1 MEFHEKLQELRK
13 SRNITQEELAETLYV
28 SRTAVSK
35 WESGR
40 GYPSID
46 SLKEL
51 SSFFQVSI
59 DDLLSGEVLI
69 SIAEKDH
76 KGKLARI
83 YGLLSAVIDI
93 SALLLILLP
102 LYPASIDG
110 QVYSVNLIEY
120 AGVDKRFLFIYWI
133 MYAAL
138 IITGILKLFLLKC
151 RPGKPTPAIS
161 WFSVN
166 LGIAALILMAL
177 FREAYASVLLVIM
190 LVGKMSLLIC
200 RKN

>member
-1 MEFHEKLQELRK
+1 M
-13 SRNITQEELAETLYV
+13 TQEELAQTLYV

-76 KGKLARI
+76 KAKLARI

-102 LYPASIDG
+102 LYPASIGG

-120 AGVDKRFLFIYWI
+120 AGIDKRFLFIYWI

-138 IITGILKLFLLKC
+138 IITGLLKLFLLKC
-151 RPGKPTPAIS
+151 RPEKTPQAIS
-161 WFSVN
+161 WFSVS

-190 LVGKMSLLIC
+190 LVAKMSILIC